1 MKRMVTIVFLC
12 AAVASSAVGA
22 GIQKTVHF
30 TDSPAKATKTYHL
43 TDTWAR
49 VSRGKTFYL
58 APDAKHADK
67 VIRVVG
73 PGGAL
78 SVHVTQKW
86 ADAEI
91 TLHLTETW
99 AKAQTTIHFTEKEAR
114 ADKGKR
120 FYVTTD
126 SPSVDKAKTYMTISV
141 DDPAVRDN
149 PQMILVILD
158 FFGFT
163 E

>member
-1 MKRMVTIVFLC
+1 MKRMRAIVVLC
-12 AAVASSAVGA
+12 AAVTSSALGT
-22 GIQKTVHF
+22 GIQKTIHF
-30 TDSPAKATKTYHL
+30 SDSPAKATKTYHL

-73 PGGAL
+73 PGAGL
-78 SVHVTQKW
+78 SIHVTPKW
-86 ADAEI
+86 AEAEI

-126 SPSVDKAKTYMTISV
+126 SPSVDKATTYMTISV
-141 DDPAVRDN
+141 DDPAVRAN
-149 PQMILVILD
+149 PEMILVILD